1 MLPDRLRPRAGD
13 PKRWSEPAVAEELG
27 DPLQQG
33 LAANGGGRWG
43 DGQALGE
50 LAVGGPFGDGPEQ
63 VAVFGGERAGG
74 GAVGEAGLGTGL
86 GIRASE
92 HGVNGAKFGGEDDR
106 SGQIGLAHGAGLGE
120 VGQGLVGNVSPGGC
134 AGVAEPD
141 GVGDGV
147 EKGAQAALGGV
158 KGVLAKGQREDQ
170 PGVGGEVVGGGGVGA
185 GCAGAVGQ
193 QAGEMPDQPGR
204 AAGVQRGDLGIADR
218 RGGAVPGFGL
228 DGGVIDGLTVR
239 ALPGSGE

>member
-1 MLPDRLRPRAGD
+1 VLPDRFRPTAGD

-33 LAANGGGRWG
+33 LAANGGGGRG
-43 DGQALGE
+43 DGEALGE
-50 LAVGGPFGDGPEQ
+50 LAVGGPFGDGAEQ
-63 VAVFGGERAGG
+63 VAVFGGERPGG
-74 GAVGEAGLGTGL
+74 GAVGGAGL

-92 HGVNGAKFGGEDDR
+92 HGVDGAKFGGEDDR
-106 SGQIGLAHGAGLGE
+106 GGQIGLVHGAGLGE
-120 VGQGLVGNVSPGGC
+120 VGQGLMGGVSPC
-134 AGVAEPD
+134 RRAGVAKPD

-147 EKGAQAALGGV
+147 EEGAQAALGGV
-158 KGVLAKGQREDQ
+158 EGAVAKGQREDQ
-170 PGVGGEVVGGGGVGA
+170 PGVGGEVVGGGGIRA

-228 DGGVIDGLTVR
+228 GGGVIDGLTVR
-239 ALPGSGE
+239 ALPGGGE